1 MMDILLT
8 KNEAYKAIS
17 RGMADWDVA
26 GRPLHQSMW
35 YEQRALCCAQLLK
48 VDMELFA
55 PWEQKLTAQI
65 DAEGYVEH
73 QVRLDVALRT
83 VQAARTALREA
94 AGEGK

>member
-1 MMDILLT
+1 MFMRLPVDTRAQMETAEYYNTL
-8 KNEAYKAIS
+8 E
-17 RGMADWDVA
+17 
-26 GRPLHQSMW
+26 W
-35 YEQRALCCAQLLK
+35 YENESLCRAQLRK

-94 AGEGK
+94 AGGEG